1 MKISLATAV
10 SITDLSEN
18 TLRRRIAQGV
28 MTRTI
33 EEGSNGRSMITFD
46 TLKAECCFPL
56 NDDDILLIEE
66 ADQGNSE
73 AQNDLAL
80 LFLSHKKPR
89 KAIYWLELAIKQKNK
104 DAMHWL
110 GRCYIEGNGITQDEN
125 LGLMW
130 LAKAAAEG
138 HFISREIMQLIRQK
152 VMNRAEVP
160 SIAIVDLPRQ

>member
-18 TLRRRIAQGV
+18 TLRRRIAQGI

-33 EEGSNGRSMITFD
+33 EEGSNGRSMISFD
-46 TLKAECCFPL
+46 ILKAECCFPL
-56 NDDDILLIEE
+56 NDDDLTLIKE
-66 ADQGNSE
+66 ADQGISE

-89 KAIYWLELAIKQKNK
+89 KAIYWLKLAIKQQNK

-110 GRCYIEGNGITQDEN
+110 GRCYIEGNGIAPDEN

-138 HFISREIMQLIRQK
+138 HFISREMMQSIRQK
-152 VMNRAEVP
+152 IISGPKVP
-160 SIAIVDLPRQ
+160 SINSF